1 MKFTFYFFIL
11 IFLHSEESIPSEHSN
26 IKKLIETNQL
36 QKAKLELGLA
46 MKGNENDPTLNFYQT
61 ELWIAEGESYFAN
74 GQYKI
79 AMEIYEKAIKEYPSN
94 PLVKSKY
101 KDMVNKVNSVKSKR
115 DIIPVSLLA
124 LQGGLSEKNSENQ
137 SPTSNLE
144 KLVIGIFLQNI
155 LIILLLVFALRKR
168 KV

>member
-61 ELWIAEGESYFAN
+61 GDRMPCRLLC
-74 GQYKI
+74 
-79 AMEIYEKAIKEYPSN
+79 EKRR
-94 PLVKSKY
+94 V
-101 KDMVNKVNSVKSKR
+101 
-115 DIIPVSLLA
+115 
-124 LQGGLSEKNSENQ
+124 G
-137 SPTSNLE
+137 
-144 KLVIGIFLQNI
+144 
-155 LIILLLVFALRKR
+155 
-168 KV
+168 